1 MMERRSGVLPAWED
15 CVISLPEVALHY
27 HRREPPQ
34 VPLRELYA
42 NGHSGATCVS
52 PREVAR
58 WAEAVGSAS
67 VGSMVVSLK
76 EVMEAGEWHPSP
88 TPSTVFSSSSSR
100 SSTCNSESDLSET
113 GSVDDEP
120 AKRKKLAAS
129 DKKGS
134 SKREKSNNKLHKAK
148 GAIYGKEDGKRC
160 LQAGTFERIVQWIIN
175 KEVRLAGRIPSSAAQ
190 H

>member
-1 MMERRSGVLPAWED
+1 
-15 CVISLPEVALHY
+15 
-27 HRREPPQ
+27 
-34 VPLRELYA
+34 
-42 NGHSGATCVS
+42 
-52 PREVAR
+52 
-58 WAEAVGSAS
+58 
-67 VGSMVVSLK
+67 MVVSLK

-88 TPSTVFSSSSSR
+88 TPSTVFSSSSSH

-120 AKRKKLAAS
+120 AKRKAY

-134 SKREKSNNKLHKAK
+134 SKREKINNKLHKAK

-175 KEVRLAGRIPSSAAQ
+175 KEVRLGGRIPSSAQ

>member
-42 NGHSGATCVS
+42 KGHSGATCVS

-88 TPSTVFSSSSSR
+88 TPSTFFSSSSSLCVGSFVVGGCRREGAVVEEAVR
-100 SSTCNSESDLSET
+100 SVTQPH
-113 GSVDDEP
+113 V
-120 AKRKKLAAS
+120 A
-129 DKKGS
+129 
-134 SKREKSNNKLHKAK
+134 H
-148 GAIYGKEDGKRC
+148 
-160 LQAGTFERIVQWIIN
+160 
-175 KEVRLAGRIPSSAAQ
+175 VR
-190 H
+190 